1 MCNLYFSDFIHLKH
15 FGAVGGEIEHC
26 YSSEKH
32 AYKPEMIPE
41 VRNMKIIYIYING
54 IYIFQSTSI
63 IVQNVLEKIPLARF
77 SKYCITIESNS

>member
-41 VRNMKIIYIYING
+41 VRNMKIIYI
-54 IYIFQSTSI
+54 
-63 IVQNVLEKIPLARF
+63 
-77 SKYCITIESNS
+77 